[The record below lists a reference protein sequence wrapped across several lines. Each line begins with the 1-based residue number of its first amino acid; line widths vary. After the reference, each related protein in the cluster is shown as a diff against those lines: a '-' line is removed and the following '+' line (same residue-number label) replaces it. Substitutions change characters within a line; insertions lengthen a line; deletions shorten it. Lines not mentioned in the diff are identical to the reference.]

1 MFHNIHIQISMERI
15 PKGDIITQ
23 QFRVKQPCGLLDFLI
38 ENQIKKSKNAIQS
51 VLRRRLITVNGKM
64 ITQFDH
70 PLKVG
75 DKVAVMKT
83 DQAKKVQRLKGMTIV
98 YEDDRI
104 IVIDKEAG
112 LLSVATDK
120 EQAKTVYAI
129 LTQYVKKKKDTN
141 KIFVVHRLDREVSGL
156 MVFAKDLD
164 TQGKFQRNWS
174 FVVPVYNMTAIVNGP
189 MPAMEGTIRS
199 WLTENKN
206 FQVFSDSYDN
216 GGLEA
221 ITHYKVLKSNEH
233 YSYVEFRQETKR
245 KNQIRAQMQQLQR
258 PIVNDRKYGATSTP
272 LRKIALHASTMKIKH
287 PGTGRMMDFNS
298 PISKEALK
306 LVNKAAE

>member
-1 MFHNIHIQISMERI
+1 MERI
-15 PKGDIITQ
+15 PKSEIITQ
-23 QFRVKQPCGLLDFLI
+23 QFRVNQPCGLLDFLL
-38 ENQIKKSKNAIQS
+38 ENNIRKSKNATQS
-51 VLRRRLITVNGKM
+51 VLRRKLITVNGKLV
-64 ITQFDH
+64 TQFDH
-70 PLKVG
+70 PLKSG

-83 DQAKKVQRLKGMTIV
+83 DQSKKIQRLRGMKIV

-120 EQAKTVYAI
+120 EQTKTAYGI
-129 LTQYVKKKKDTN
+129 LTNYVKKKKDTN
-141 KIFVVHRLDREVSGL
+141 KIFVVHRLDREIAGL

-164 TQGKFQRNWS
+164 TQGKMQRNWN
-174 FVVPVYNMTAIVNGP
+174 FIVPVYNMTAIVYGA
-189 MPAMEGTIRS
+189 MPAKEGTIRS

-216 GGLEA
+216 GGMEA
-221 ITHYKVLKSNEH
+221 ITHYKVLKNNEQ
-233 YSYVEFRQETKR
+233 YSYVEFRQETRR

-272 LRKIALHASTMKIKH
+272 LRHIALQASTMKIKH
-287 PGTGRMMDFNS
+287 PGTGRMLEFNS
-298 PISKEALK
+298 PMSKVALK
-306 LVNKAAE
+306 LVNS

>member
-1 MFHNIHIQISMERI
+1 MERI

-23 QFRVKQPCGLLDFLI
+23 QFKVKQSCGLLDFLI
-38 ENQIKKSKNAIQS
+38 ENKIKKSKNAIQS
-51 VLRRRLITVNGKM
+51 VLRRRLITVNGKLV
-64 ITQFDH
+64 TQFDH
-70 PLKVG
+70 ALKAG

-112 LLSVATDK
+112 MLSVATDK
-120 EQAKTVYAI
+120 EQLKTVYGV
-129 LTQYVKKKKDTN
+129 LTAYVKKKKDIN
-141 KIFVVHRLDREVSGL
+141 KIFVVHRLDRDVSGL

-164 TQGKFQRNWS
+164 TQGKFQRQWNY
-174 FVVPVYNMTAIVNGP
+174 VVPVYNMTAIVNGT
-189 MPAMEGTIRS
+189 MPAQEGTIRS

-221 ITHYKVLKSNEH
+221 ITHYKVLKSNDQ
-233 YSYVEFRQETKR
+233 YSYVEFRQETRR

-272 LRKIALHASTMKIKH
+272 LRHLALQASTMHIKH
-287 PGTGRMMDFNS
+287 PGTGKMMEFNS
-298 PISKEALK
+298 PMSKVALK
-306 LVNKAAE
+306 LVNKTHDE